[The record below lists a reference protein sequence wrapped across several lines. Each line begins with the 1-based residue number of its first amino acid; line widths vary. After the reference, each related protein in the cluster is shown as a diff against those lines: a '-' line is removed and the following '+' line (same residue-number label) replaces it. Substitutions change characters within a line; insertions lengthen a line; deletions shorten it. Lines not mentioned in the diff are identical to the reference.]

1 MKSTE
6 LRLPREVM
14 DQQGNLRSFGGGSNM
29 STYDARPKIYQRII
43 SLVPSA
49 TEILYFLGLEARV
62 IGVTEHCNYPE
73 KAQSKYKVGTFG
85 YPQLSIILSL
95 QPDIVL
101 VDGALHRK
109 LIEALQNNN
118 IEVLV
123 ATPINVNDVFILMS
137 KLGDMSKTEVTV
149 QPLISILKER
159 IDNLRQESI
168 LRKPRVFRLMSI
180 DPLVTP
186 GPSSFQYDA
195 MRLAGAQLM
204 DLQSNDPYVI
214 VSWNQI
220 KEFDPEVILF
230 CGVDKGQPLPLKC
243 KGCIA
248 KNPICH
254 RTVDDII
261 TGEWEHITA
270 VRENKMQPISCDTI
284 CRPGPRLIDG
294 IEKLHRLFQTPNH

>member
-1 MKSTE
+1 
-6 LRLPREVM
+6 
-14 DQQGNLRSFGGGSNM
+14 M
-29 STYDARPKIYQRII
+29 STHDTRPKIIRRII

-49 TEILYFLGLEARV
+49 TEILYFLELEARV

-85 YPQLSIILSL
+85 YPQLSKILSL

-101 VDGALHRK
+101 VDGALHRN
-109 LIEALQNNN
+109 LIEKLQKNK

-123 ATPINVNDVFILMS
+123 ATPTNIDDIFILMG

-149 QPLISILKER
+149 LPLISTLKER
-159 IDNLRQESI
+159 IGNLSYKSI
-168 LRKPRVFRLMSI
+168 LRKPRVFRLMSL

-195 MRLAGAQLM
+195 LRLAGAQLM
-204 DLQSNDPYVI
+204 DLPSNVPYVN

-220 KEFDPEVILF
+220 IEFDPEVILF
-230 CGVDKGQPLPLKC
+230 CGVHKGQPLPLKC
-243 KGCIA
+243 KGCIV

-254 RTVDDII
+254 RTADDII
-261 TGEWEHITA
+261 TEKWEHITA
-270 VRENKMQPISCDTI
+270 VRDNRMQPISCDTI

-294 IEKLHRLFQTPNH
+294 IEKLHRLFQNVGMQKYKGS